1 MIRRWPRS
9 QSLTKEDTHVVIG
22 PTRLLIA
29 VLSVAILGGMGGS
42 IAAAAESADPPKVV
56 VKDFMFTPMSLTVK
70 AGSTVTWVNMDD
82 EPHNVISDTGLFR
95 SGGFDTDETFSYRF
109 DKPGTYHI
117 TCSIHPRMVAT
128 IEVE

>member
-1 MIRRWPRS
+1 MIPREFRA
-9 QSLTKEDTHVVIG
+9 SLALAVVAALG
-22 PTRLLIA
+22 CAATFSPTSTWA
-29 VLSVAILGGMGGS
+29 SDG
-42 IAAAAESADPPKVV
+42 PKVQI
-56 VKDFMFTPMSLTVK
+56 KDFMYTPMSLTVK
-70 AGSTVTWVNMDD
+70 AGTTVTWVNMDD